1 MSFVQFQRRLDHSSV
16 AVAAAAGAGDQP
28 PRRPMG
34 LTVDNERQ
42 RQALLKFAAFAGCCG
57 WDNCSVAGKNRKKHW
72 MKRLQR
78 KKSKDPLGSLATE
91 AGVGEK
97 QTPGFTADQE
107 KEKETFARLTRLATE
122 LSLTTAAIV
131 VDGMKTALEAA
142 KDIGPLSDD
151 EKGSDWK
158 TFCSR
163 SGSIIGDCCSCRSS
177 RSSSSSGSDEK
188 SAGGRGCQE
197 SQPEHLNQV

>member
-42 RQALLKFAAFAGCCG
+42 RQALLKFAAFA
-57 WDNCSVAGKNRKKHW
+57 VAVAVGTTAVLLGKMKKA
-72 MKRLQR
+72 LDEEAA
-78 KKSKDPLGSLATE
+78 KKKDKDPLGSLATE

-122 LSLTTAAIV
+122 VVAKTTAAIV

-151 EKGSDWK
+151 EKKVVIGKLSALAVALSLGTAAVAGAVGAVAVVGAMK
-158 TFCSR
+158 KVQEEEAAKKASQ
-163 SGSIIGDCCSCRSS
+163 SI
-177 RSSSSSGSDEK
+177 
-188 SAGGRGCQE
+188 
-197 SQPEHLNQV
+197 